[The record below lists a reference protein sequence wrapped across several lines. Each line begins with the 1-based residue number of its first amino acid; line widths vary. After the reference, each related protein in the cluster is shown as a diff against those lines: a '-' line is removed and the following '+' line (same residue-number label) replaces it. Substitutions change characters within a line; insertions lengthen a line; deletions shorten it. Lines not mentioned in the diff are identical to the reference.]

1 MSSSE
6 EPSSTQPRSRRT
18 PTDGL
23 RDALH
28 AMRRHWRATRRLLR
42 VDAPTMW
49 RLASHVVVLS
59 LSLGIVLT
67 SRLLTA
73 GAGDAAPRR
82 AEASPAL
89 RAGVP
94 ADGLFRMPDPVVG
107 DRAAAGRDEAP
118 AVEAIAVGFV
128 SPGVIAE
135 ADRSLLPYDE
145 PQLYIVQQND
155 TLSGIAASFGLAP
168 EKLLY
173 YNPDLRED
181 PHNLSIGDEL
191 TILPVEGVVHVVK
204 EGETL
209 ASIAEEYEVAVA
221 AIVAYEPN
229 GLDGDSDVITDDRI
243 VVPGG
248 EIEVEIGTYLPRF
261 KSFPTWAQG
270 GASGPAAGPA
280 SFHIAAFGRLTQGY
294 WGRHAAVD
302 LAAPTG
308 TPIYA
313 IESASVVTAGWL
325 GWAGNAVILDHGNG
339 YRSLYAHM
347 NSISVRQ
354 GQSVQRGQII
364 GSVGCTRGYGGRCTG
379 PHLHLEIYRSGV
391 PVNPCAYGAC
401 P

>member
-1 MSSSE
+1 
-6 EPSSTQPRSRRT
+6 
-18 PTDGL
+18 
-23 RDALH
+23 
-28 AMRRHWRATRRLLR
+28 
-42 VDAPTMW
+42 MW
-49 RLASHVVVLS
+49 RLASHAVVLG
-59 LSLGIVLT
+59 LSLGIVLA
-67 SRLLTA
+67 SRLFATSPVESAPRPLTA
-73 GAGDAAPRR
+73 P
-82 AEASPAL
+82 SL
-89 RAGVP
+89 RA
-94 ADGLFRMPDPVVG
+94 AASAQGLFRMPDPVVG
-107 DRAAAGRDEAP
+107 ERREAGTGVAASSEAAP
-118 AVEAIAVGFV
+118 VGFM

-191 TILPVEGVVHVVK
+191 TILPVEGVVHVVE
-204 EGETL
+204 EGESL
-209 ASIAEEYEVAVA
+209 ASIAEDYEVAVA
-221 AIVAYEPN
+221 DIVAYEPN
-229 GLDGDSDVITDDRI
+229 GLDPSSELADDDRI

-248 EIEVEIGTYLPRF
+248 EVEVEIGTYLPRY
-261 KSFPTWAQG
+261 KSFPTWSVMGAG
-270 GASGPAAGPA
+270 GQAAGPVR
-280 SFHIAAFGRLTQGY
+280 FHIAAFGRLTQGY
-294 WGRHAAVD
+294 WSRHAAVD

-313 IESASVVTAGWL
+313 IDGATVETAGWL

-347 NSISVRQ
+347 HSINVSPGQ
-354 GQSVQRGQII
+354 GVQRGQII
-364 GSVGCTRGYGGRCTG
+364 GTVGCTRGYGGRCTG
-379 PHLHLEIYRSGV
+379 PHLHLEIYRSGA